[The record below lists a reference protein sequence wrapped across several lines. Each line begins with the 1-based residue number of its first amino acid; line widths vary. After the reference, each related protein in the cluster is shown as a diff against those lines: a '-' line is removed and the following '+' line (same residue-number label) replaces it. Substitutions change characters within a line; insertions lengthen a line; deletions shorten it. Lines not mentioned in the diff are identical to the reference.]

1 MTGDFVRWTKNAKQA
16 WGVTAIAF
24 PVCNL
29 VTLMIGAI
37 YTAVAGKLDF
47 FFGLSAVALGLPITI
62 MQLASNGSVCDGC
75 LYNAGQGFK
84 NITYY
89 ISKGR
94 INYSWKK
101 LTMIVMFVGAAIAV
115 TNFIHDIVPW
125 LLTIGTLVPL
135 VGGVLIGHFWIVAR
149 KNTLEEHLVAADK
162 KMNVPA
168 LIGLGSGLV
177 IAVIIQF
184 TAPDLP
190 GVTGGLI
197 GGIGVYP
204 IVAKS
209 TGYFMNGRL
218 TAKGLGGSISY
229 GTAGVTGN
237 THTPTS
243 PDTGG
248 LGAQTNDTG
257 NNLGGGSDHISSKV
271 DRLVGFL
278 APWFNSSPS
287 HIGGDSKR

>member
-1 MTGDFVRWTKNAKQA
+1 
-16 WGVTAIAF
+16 
-24 PVCNL
+24 
-29 VTLMIGAI
+29 
-37 YTAVAGKLDF
+37 
-47 FFGLSAVALGLPITI
+47 
-62 MQLASNGSVCDGC
+62 
-75 LYNAGQGFK
+75 
-84 NITYY
+84 
-89 ISKGR
+89 
-94 INYSWKK
+94 
-101 LTMIVMFVGAAIAV
+101 VMFVGAAIAV

-168 LIGLGSGLV
+168 LIGLGAGLV
-177 IAVIIQF
+177 IAVVIQL

-204 IVAKS
+204 IVAKY

-218 TAKGLGGSISY
+218 TAKGLGGGISY
-229 GTAGVTGN
+229 GTAGAMGD

-248 LGAQTNDTG
+248 VGAQTKETSDSNT
-257 NNLGGGSDHISSKV
+257 NNGLGGGSDHISAKI
-271 DRLVGFL
+271 DKLVGFL
-278 APWFNSSPS
+278 APWFNSSS
-287 HIGGDSKR
+287 SSRLGGKS